1 MKAAA
6 FIKAV
11 IFNVS
16 VSPMAISRNCGIIFT
31 DVEGWFM
38 NGAPLIS
45 PATSLSKKPYALP
58 FGLIGALP
66 YETEAGLQKMDQ
78 AAHAIHE

>member
-1 MKAAA
+1 MK
-6 FIKAV
+6 
-11 IFNVS
+11 
-16 VSPMAISRNCGIIFT
+16 
-31 DVEGWFM
+31 
-38 NGAPLIS
+38 GAPLIS